1 VREEVDVVKISDPQ
15 IKILRSI
22 LGERIYFFY
31 SDKLQVEEAN
41 GMFLFWAS
49 GFALALSTINS
60 VPGKFRT
67 YINISADYRLSSQ
80 GATTYYEF
88 EINVSN
94 APLWQEGALQFS
106 KLSSLRIFSEP
117 ILMIEIYQNCGNPG
131 EKTVL
136 HDCAMVFYSHS
147 RKILLQ
153 ARQELIGG
161 VDIILDEAFI
171 EAQIKK
177 LKLRY
182 TLV

>member
-1 VREEVDVVKISDPQ
+1 MREEVDIVKIPEGQ

-31 SDKLQVEEAN
+31 SDKLQVEEA
-41 GMFLFWAS
+41 GGSFLFWAS

-60 VPGKFRT
+60 IPGKFRT
-67 YINISADYRLSSQ
+67 YINISADYRLSTQES
-80 GATTYYEF
+80 ATYYEF
-88 EINVSN
+88 EINVSS

-106 KLSSLRIFSEP
+106 KLSSLRVFSDP
-117 ILMIEIYQNCGNPG
+117 ILMIEIYQSFSNGD
-131 EKTVL
+131 EKAVL
-136 HDCAMVFYSHS
+136 HDCAMVFYSQG

-161 VDIILDEAFI
+161 VDIILDENFI
-171 EAQIKK
+171 DAQLKK
-177 LKLRY
+177 LKLRC